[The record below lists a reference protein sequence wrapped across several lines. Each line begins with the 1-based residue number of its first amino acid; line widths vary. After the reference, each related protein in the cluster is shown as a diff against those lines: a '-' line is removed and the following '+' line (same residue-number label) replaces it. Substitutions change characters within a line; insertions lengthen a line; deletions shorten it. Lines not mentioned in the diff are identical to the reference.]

1 MATDVLIVGGG
12 GREHSLAWK
21 LKQSSR
27 IGKLYIA
34 PGNGGTA
41 NLGENIP
48 IGAMEFE
55 KLADFVKSRQI
66 GFTVC
71 SMDDPLAGGIV
82 DLFRGRGLRIW
93 GPTKAAARIES
104 SKAFSKQL
112 MSDAK
117 VPTAA
122 FNVFSAYAPALGYVR
137 RQGVPIVIKASG
149 LALGKGVYVCRTV
162 EEAQAALKEILVDR
176 VHKDA
181 GSEVVVEEFLDGPEI
196 SIHALCDGS
205 THLMFPPS
213 QDHKTILEGDKG
225 PMTGGMGVYTPV
237 PWVDDD
243 AMSSIEAQVVG
254 PTLDAL
260 GRSGVQFTGLL
271 YPGLKMTANGPKVL
285 EFNARFGD
293 PECQ

>member
-21 LKQSSR
+21 LAQSPQ

-48 IGAMEFE
+48 IGAMELE
-55 KLADFVKSRQI
+55 KLADFAAEKNV
-66 GFTVC
+66 GLTVC
-71 SMDDPLAGGIV
+71 SMDDPLAAGIV
-82 DLFRGRGLRIW
+82 DLFRERGLRIW
-93 GPTKAAARIES
+93 GPSKSAARIES
-104 SKAFSKQL
+104 SKAFAKQL

-122 FNVFSAYAPALGYVR
+122 FKVFSAYAHALGYVR

-149 LALGKGVYVCRTV
+149 LALGKGVYVCKTV
-162 EEAQAALKEILVDR
+162 EEAEAALKEILLDR
-176 VHKDA
+176 VHNDA
-181 GSEVVVEEFLDGPEI
+181 GSEVVIEEFLDGPEI

-225 PMTGGMGVYTPV
+225 PMTGGMGTYVPV

-243 AMSSIEAQVVG
+243 AMSGIEAQVVG